1 MQQAVL
7 RSERVTL
14 RPWGED
20 DVDFVLSVASDPL
33 IPLISEVPSDPNVD
47 GARAFIAAQQDRL
60 EAGHGWAWAISSL
73 PGGVVGYVGALWIA
87 RPAGRASVGYWMRD
101 ASRREGLTSEAVTAA
116 ADWLLTDGGVARL
129 EAFIEPW
136 NVGSIRVAE
145 RAGFEKEGLMR
156 SFAPLNGERRDAYL
170 FARIA

>member
-1 MQQAVL
+1 M
-7 RSERVTL
+7 
-14 RPWGED
+14 
-20 DVDFVLSVASDPL
+20 
-33 IPLISEVPSDPNVD
+33 
-47 GARAFIAAQQDRL
+47 
-60 EAGHGWAWAISSL
+60 
-73 PGGVVGYVGALWIA
+73 
-87 RPAGRASVGYWMRD
+87 GYWTHE
-101 ASRREGLTSEAVTAA
+101 ARRRGGFTTEAVTTAA
-116 ADWLLTDGGVARL
+116 KWLLTEGGVARL

>member
-1 MQQAVL
+1 MLQPVI

-20 DVDFVLSVASDPL
+20 DLDFVLSVVSDPL
-33 IPLISEVPSDPNVD
+33 IPLISEVPSAPDVD
-47 GARAFIAAQQDRL
+47 GARAFIAAQSDRYRT
-60 EAGHGWAWAISSL
+60 GNGWAWAITSPS
-73 PGGVVGYVGALWIA
+73 GVAIGYVGALWIA
-87 RPAGRASVGYWMRD
+87 QPAGRASIGYWTHAD
-101 ASRREGLTSEAVTAA
+101 NRRGGVTSEAVTAV
-116 ADWLLTDGGVARL
+116 ADWLLADGDVARL

-145 RAGFEKEGLMR
+145 RAGFEREGLMK